1 MIDELIAGDQ
11 SIETM
16 RAIEK
21 GEQLIKDETI
31 KESIEREKG
40 PQTSIFFAL

>member
-1 MIDELIAGDQ
+1 MRVIENEDEVIKKRD
-11 SIETM
+11 E
-16 RAIEK
+16 AIKRE
-21 GEQLIKDETI
+21 EEVI